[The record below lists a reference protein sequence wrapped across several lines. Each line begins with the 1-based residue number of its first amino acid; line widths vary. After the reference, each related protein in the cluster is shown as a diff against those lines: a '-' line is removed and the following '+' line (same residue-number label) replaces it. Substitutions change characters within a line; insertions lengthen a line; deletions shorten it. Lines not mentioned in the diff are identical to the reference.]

1 MEGTNIYF
9 IGSLESG
16 TVKIGKSNNP
26 EKRLAELQIGNPHKL
41 VLYCVITNVS
51 QELENRLHQLFGD
64 LHINGEWF
72 RMTDELIHFMVNK
85 REEASYDYKVN
96 HPQTRHDPLD
106 EAINEIV
113 KKGKCVCESYLIE
126 VIGKYLK
133 FIGESSNFDVK
144 KLIRK
149 LEHKGIYRIK
159 RGGQWVYPDYCVDE
173 KALNPAH
180 YLGPISILKEDAIKS
195 WDTEQLL
202 ELMCDSKI
210 WKNIK
215 VSQGYSHITSLKDGH
230 LTISTIT
237 TTAPGIKQD
246 VVIYKRGVYDAS
258 NIG

>member
-41 VLYCVITNVS
+41 VLYGIITNVS

-64 LHINGEWF
+64 LHIKGEWF

-85 REEASYDYKVN
+85 TDEISFDYKVN
-96 HPQTRHDPLD
+96 VSKTMYDPLD
-106 EAINEIV
+106 EAIDEIV
-113 KKGKCVCESYLIE
+113 KKGKGVCESYLLE

-149 LEHKGIYRIK
+149 LEHKGIYRTKI
-159 RGGQWVYPDYCVDE
+159 GGQWFYPEYRVDE

-180 YLGPISILKEDAIKS
+180 YLGPISIFKEDKIES
-195 WDTEQLL
+195 WDTYQLV

-210 WKNIK
+210 WKNVK
-215 VSQGYSHITSLKDGH
+215 VSQGYSRITSFKDGH

-258 NIG
+258 GIG